1 MSIDC
6 FISRDHVVV
15 YSYIYLLVPSLWHM
29 LYYVYGVWCT
39 GLSREVLDLLHASKY
54 IVYCLLKITE
64 IEWKTKDGHDH

>member
-15 YSYIYLLVPSLWHM
+15 YSYIYLGTVPSLWHM

-39 GLSREVLDLLHASKY
+39 GLSKEVLDLLHASKY
-54 IVYCLLKITE
+54 IV
-64 IEWKTKDGHDH
+64 